1 MLNIDAFEN
10 ILTHEY
16 QNEVSLMWPMDCD
29 LVSPRIAVSKQ
40 ENHKSGSRSVSQ
52 QVTVSACL
60 QFTLES
66 QRYNTN
72 QVMPLQD
79 R

>member
-10 ILTHEY
+10 ILTHVY
-16 QNEVSLMWPMDCD
+16 QNEVSLMWPMGCD
-29 LVSPRIAVSKQ
+29 LVSPTIAVSKQ
-40 ENHKSGSRSVSQ
+40 GEHKSGSCSVSQ

-60 QFTLES
+60 QFTLKS
-66 QRYNTN
+66 QRHNTN
-72 QVMPLQD
+72 QVMPLQN